1 VSVYRG
7 NGGRVKRLVEEVEQM
22 DRLDAHL
29 IARRPPSG
37 GTPSLGWHR
46 AVCVDVW
53 DCGEVTNRYGTSHLV
68 EFTWELEERREDG
81 KRHLAWRKFRP
92 TLADSSVLRQFLEVW
107 MGRPFSI
114 PELLDGVDLPQLC
127 VGRDG
132 QLLLEMSPT
141 SKFYRK
147 IVAATPRAAYS
158 DPVLPD
164 GLYIRKLWRAAGK
177 QRTPAGPAI
186 VPDESTD

>member
-1 VSVYRG
+1 
-7 NGGRVKRLVEEVEQM
+7 
-22 DRLDAHL
+22 
-29 IARRPPSG
+29 
-37 GTPSLGWHR
+37 
-46 AVCVDVW
+46 
-53 DCGEVTNRYGTSHLV
+53 
-68 EFTWELEERREDG
+68 
-81 KRHLAWRKFRP
+81 
-92 TLADSSVLRQFLEVW
+92 

-147 IVAATPRAAYS
+147 IVAATPRQSYT

-177 QRTPAGPAI
+177 QRTPAG
-186 VPDESTD
+186 VPTVSEGGTE